1 MSTVALAH
9 LKPSVKGEH
18 RLASSVRHIAAFA
31 DNMRLL
37 IIASAITIVL
47 AHPLS
52 SERNVQVYEVDDE
65 KFGCRVEDGKKLF
78 FDEIFIREL
87 TEKEQEENAKYEEL
101 LKEHV
106 EGFDKAAEVAPTDEN
121 GLLDLSNADF
131 PSVPEEPSFCTA
143 LVKVELDGC
152 FALVSPLLTHNVARK
167 KAYVSDTHVTFIQEN
182 VRCSNCASDDY
193 FITTSTFVLL
203 SMGKGGG
210 GEGGRKDRDVV

>member
-1 MSTVALAH
+1 MAALD
-9 LKPSVKGEH
+9 VKQKMQH
-18 RLASSVRHIAAFA
+18 
-31 DNMRLL
+31 NPWNQQNQ
-37 IIASAITIVL
+37 ASAITIVL

-152 FALVSPLLTHNVARK
+152 FALDGKLYKDSELQRELTKEEKEKVKEYEELVQR
-167 KAYVSDTHVTFIQEN
+167 SF
-182 VRCSNCASDDY
+182 DDY
-193 FITTSTFVLL
+193 YEKLL
-203 SMGKGGG
+203 A
-210 GEGGRKDRDVV
+210 GESDPYVRPAPPKLCN